1 MMAPCAALT
10 ALAFGASLVAGSVT
24 IRKTG
29 TAPTGYEV
37 DFKYTNASANR
48 ILIGGGLQ
56 PFTDQFHTT
65 MRSSA
70 LYNPKDYKAGDFYIA
85 TFPPEDYVWPYEMV
99 SSSDESGEWTFTT
112 PLPSGVYSFAYLV
125 DCDYAPRCTID
136 TGKLFV
142 DPELPP
148 FRNTEED
155 QVASTFQVPFDPVFQ
170 LTTDATPVDF
180 DYGLSAPEGERGTV
194 KTVNYTSPGSIH
206 PAPDVHDF
214 SIYLPAEYGTV
225 PDKKYPLLYMSHG
238 AGGNGADWENL
249 GRASAI
255 LDNLIREGHIEPTVV
270 VMPSFYNLDAS
281 LPKFVYGDATNRAP
295 PPSAQHVRE
304 NYVEYLFPWV
314 ESHYE
319 VCDEPKCRAFSGLS
333 LGGRLTYEMYVNA
346 TDLFA
351 YYGFFSPAASA
362 PFVDAAVVAANPG
375 LAEKGLFVGYGL
387 YDSVFDL
394 ARGLQGAFD
403 GLDFEYISRVAPYG
417 SHYWP
422 TWQDNLWW
430 FGVTALWKPIP
441 FTQETG
447 R

>member
-1 MMAPCAALT
+1 MMAPYSALT
-10 ALAFGASLVAGSVT
+10 ALALGASLAAGSVT

-65 MRSSA
+65 MGSSA
-70 LYNPKDYKAGDFYIA
+70 LYDPKDYKAGDFYIA
-85 TFPPEDYVWPYEMV
+85 ARTPEDYVWPYEMV
-99 SSSDESGEWTFTT
+99 PAADESGAWTFTT

-125 DCDYAPRCTID
+125 DCDYAPRCSID

-155 QVASTFQVPFDPVFQ
+155 QVASTFQVPFDPEFQ
-170 LTTDATPVDF
+170 LTTAATPVDF
-180 DYGLSAPEGERGTV
+180 DYALSAPRGRARHGPDGQLHEPRLDP
-194 KTVNYTSPGSIH
+194 PGARRARLQH
-206 PAPDVHDF
+206 
-214 SIYLPAEYGTV
+214 LPAGRVRHRGRQEV
-225 PDKKYPLLYMSHG
+225 PAAVHEPRRGRQRGRLGEPGPRERDPGQPDSRRPHRADSRSDALVLQPRRQPAQVRLRRRDEPRAAAVGAARARELRRVPL
-238 AGGNGADWENL
+238 
-249 GRASAI
+249 
-255 LDNLIREGHIEPTVV
+255 
-270 VMPSFYNLDAS
+270 
-281 LPKFVYGDATNRAP
+281 
-295 PPSAQHVRE
+295 
-304 NYVEYLFPWV
+304 PWV
-314 ESHYE
+314 EAHYD
-319 VCDEPKCRAFSGLS
+319 VCDEPACRAFSGLS
-333 LGGRLTYEMYVNA
+333 LGGRLSYEMYVNA

-351 YYGFFSPAASA
+351 YYGFFSPAASP
-362 PFVDAAVVAANPG
+362 PFVDAAAVEANPG

-403 GLDFEYISRVAPYG
+403 DLGFQYISRVAPYG